1 MLLQNMYDP
10 LAVLICDQSYRSTH
24 FEGNVKIV
32 NGVSHLV
39 IGTSEEETG
48 IMDKVLL
55 YKEYS
60 HLFIA
65 ALQDSLHEP
74 EMPLGSEK
82 SKVPD
87 LLLAETKAYSSC
99 PTEGC
104 VCV

>member
-1 MLLQNMYDP
+1 MTYH
-10 LAVLICDQSYRSTH
+10 I
-24 FEGNVKIV
+24 NVGKRQKKNYGIILKISNV
-32 NGVSHLV
+32 RGVMV
-39 IGTSEEETG
+39 EIR
-48 IMDKVLL
+48 
-55 YKEYS
+55 
-60 HLFIA
+60 
-65 ALQDSLHEP
+65 ALHCP